1 MTMSEENLSEYTV
14 NDFSAVDDQISEI
27 AKRERARTFAYRLE
41 SARYLVGYT
50 ALAIFLVG
58 LLSIVLAWAY
68 RLVTEPH
75 QTETVKVVKPEII
88 EKEVIRVVKIPVYLS
103 DPKLPTD
110 QDTSYKGPNVQV
122 KDATGSANSVVTN
135 YTVFQSRSSDEFT
148 SYGVNMITTGWN
160 YESSDEIYPT
170 QQYCYISKLQKN
182 SDVTTRIDIGKIDGN
197 EKYESLLSQN
207 LAKDASIPFRVLKK
221 IEVLCT
227 WASL

>member
-1 MTMSEENLSEYTV
+1 
-14 NDFSAVDDQISEI
+14 
-27 AKRERARTFAYRLE
+27 
-41 SARYLVGYT
+41 
-50 ALAIFLVG
+50 
-58 LLSIVLAWAY
+58 
-68 RLVTEPH
+68 
-75 QTETVKVVKPEII
+75 
-88 EKEVIRVVKIPVYLS
+88 VIRVVKIPVYQS
-103 DPKLPTD
+103 DPMLPTD

-122 KDATGSANSVVTN
+122 KDATGSTNSVVTN

-182 SDVTTRIDIGKIDGN
+182 SDVTTRIDLGKIDGN